1 MRSGFLSRSLLQL
14 IVSGGQVLIL
24 AMFIV
29 LFPRLAESPSEWAA
43 NYFLAM
49 AITTPIFMFFGFE
62 LRKRTASTEASD
74 ISHFNR
80 QRMFGN
86 FAAIVLSL
94 LSIPILIV
102 TGLFADPVVFVAIVL
117 FKTVQAIN
125 DQITANYEWRDAFR
139 MSAMSGTLRLVL
151 FVCAAT
157 IGSFAFGPNMG
168 IVFGSLSFLAA
179 WLLFDRRH
187 QINVASW
194 FTFKRGGTGSE
205 DWLAGL
211 GAFMISLTVNA
222 PRLIAAYLFGE
233 AALIIMGVGQSL
245 NRIGQILSGSLVQT
259 LLAVQ
264 KKTKDAKNETLVV
277 GIQLGI
283 LVVLILA
290 LPVWRTVFDY
300 ASGAPEFTFALILL
314 LIFGFASQINY
325 LVQSL
330 LLVRKG
336 GAKFAASPVSF
347 LIVLVIG
354 MVVLWL
360 AGALGFSSFLILLI
374 VARLAQ
380 TALNGWQMGRE

>member
-1 MRSGFLSRSLLQL
+1 MSSGFLSRSLLQL

-62 LRKRTASTEASD
+62 LRKRTASSEATD
-74 ISHFNR
+74 VNHFNT
-80 QRMFGN
+80 QRMLGN
-86 FAAIVLSL
+86 FAAIALSL
-94 LSIPILIV
+94 LSIPILV
-102 TGLFADPVVFVAIVL
+102 ATGLFADPAVFVAIVM

-139 MSAMSGTLRLVL
+139 LSAMSGTLRLVL

-157 IGSFAFGPNMG
+157 VGGVAFGPNIG
-168 IVFGSLSFLAA
+168 IGLGSVSFLVA
-179 WLLFDRRH
+179 WMFFDSKH
-187 QINVASW
+187 QIKVGSWITLKSASA
-194 FTFKRGGTGSE
+194 GSE

-222 PRLIAAYLFGE
+222 PRLVAAYLFGE

-245 NRIGQILSGSLVQT
+245 NRIGQILSGSMVQT

-264 KKTKDAKNETLVV
+264 KKTKHAKNEKLVV
-277 GIQLGI
+277 AIQIAI
-283 LVVLILA
+283 LVALIVA
-290 LPVWRTVFDY
+290 LPLWRIVFDY
-300 ASGAPEFTFALILL
+300 ASSAPEFTFGLILL

-330 LLVRKG
+330 LLIRKG

-347 LIVLVIG
+347 LIALVVG
-354 MVVLWL
+354 MIVLWSS
-360 AGALGFSSFLILLI
+360 GALNFSSFLFLLI
-374 VARLAQ
+374 VARLIQ
-380 TALNGWQMGRE
+380 TALNAWQMGRE